1 MNCAVSC
8 VSSQEETGWPV
19 DFLHFG
25 SDAYWLGH
33 YNRSGSGPG
42 QTAFVPTTPQQ
53 QFGPGALEGHGYYSR
68 MAGRFVWVRLALK
81 AAIHLRQILQ
91 CFGQLVREWCDLE

>member
-1 MNCAVSC
+1 M
-8 VSSQEETGWPV
+8 

-33 YNRSGSGPG
+33 YNRSGPGPG

-68 MAGRFVWVRLALK
+68 MAGRFVWVRLDHMCTQNSHSPEADS
-81 AAIHLRQILQ
+81 AVFWPARA
-91 CFGQLVREWCDLE
+91 